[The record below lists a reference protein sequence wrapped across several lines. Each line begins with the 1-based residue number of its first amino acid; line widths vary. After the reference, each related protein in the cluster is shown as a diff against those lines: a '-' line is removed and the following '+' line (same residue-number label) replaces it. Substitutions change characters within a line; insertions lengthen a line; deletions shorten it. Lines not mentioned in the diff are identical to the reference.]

1 MVGFAPASAH
11 STLQAGHS
19 KLLLTTLEEIIQLQ
33 IKDGVS
39 LLGGKDIACRLP
51 ETCSKQSDCCK
62 DAELLMKM
70 MVAIRCRSSTYLE
83 WSPNTN
89 QLPEKCSKH
98 KQKSVENYA
107 RKKCSQLEFP
117 FSPLKMYLVFLLH
130 LLKF

>member
-33 IKDGVS
+33 IKEENNVS
-39 LLGGKDIACRLP
+39 QKP
-51 ETCSKQSDCCK
+51 KQMECHCW
-62 DAELLMKM
+62 
-70 MVAIRCRSSTYLE
+70 AIRCRSSTYLE

-89 QLPEKCSKH
+89 QLLEKCSKH
-98 KQKSVENYA
+98 KQKSVE
-107 RKKCSQLEFP
+107 LEFP
-117 FSPLKMYLVFLLH
+117 FSPLKMYSVFLLH